1 MPKADLFSLVR
12 LVFTSGPLSRAALAR
27 MTHVA
32 PSQISVLIRE
42 ALNSGLLVE
51 EGFAPSTGGR
61 PRIQLEANPDL
72 AQLIGIDI
80 GRFHIRAAVTD
91 FVGKILAYKWLPTE
105 PFKGRDH
112 LLHVVHEEIESKRSQ
127 FPGIA
132 AIGVSHSGV
141 IDSRAGK
148 VLFWPMIEGWEST
161 PLRKIFEDAYGL
173 PTLVEDS
180 VRAVAIAEGHFGHA
194 KGLRNF
200 VLVTVGMG
208 IGSAIFFDGHLHVGR
223 NGLAGE
229 LGHTTVEENGKRC
242 SCGNRGCLELCSSG
256 SAILR
261 RVRDELEHGV
271 TSTLMKELDGDLER
285 LSVEAI
291 VAAAK
296 SHDRLSEGVL
306 SEAGMHVGT
315 ALASVV
321 NLLNP
326 EKVILTGKVAQAGG
340 EVFLSQLLYNLR
352 QRALPQAVKD
362 LPVVISEIGE
372 EAATLGMIQI
382 AGEEVLRAR
391 CAGLNSKRFKPGADR
406 RLREISDS
414 DNQTIAWP
422 KASVP
427 ESAKSDSST
436 IASEEYVDNA
446 ATNRER
452 VP

>member
-1 MPKADLFSLVR
+1 MPKADHFNLVR
-12 LVFTSGPLSRAALAR
+12 LVCASGPLSRAHLAR
-27 MTHVA
+27 ITTAA
-32 PSQISVLIRE
+32 PSNISVLIRD
-42 ALNSGLLVE
+42 ALNDGLLVE
-51 EGFAPSTGGR
+51 RGIAPSTGGR
-61 PRIQLEANPDL
+61 PRVLLEANPDL

-91 FVGKILAYKWLPTE
+91 FVGKILAYNWRPTE
-105 PFKGRDH
+105 PSKGRDH
-112 LLHVVHEEIESKRSQ
+112 VLHIVREEIESKRSQ

-148 VLFWPMIEGWEST
+148 ILFWPMVEGWDNT
-161 PLRKIFEDAYGL
+161 PLRQICEDAHGL
-173 PTLVEDS
+173 PVSLEDG
-180 VRAVAIAEGHFGHA
+180 VRAMAIAESRFGHA

-242 SCGNRGCLELCSSG
+242 TCGNRGCLELYSSG
-256 SAILR
+256 HAILA

-271 TSTLMKELDGDLER
+271 TSTLTKEVDGNLEL

-291 VAAAK
+291 ISAAK
-296 SHDRLSEGVL
+296 SHDRLSEGVI

-315 ALASVV
+315 AVASVV
-321 NLLNP
+321 NFLNP
-326 EKVILTGKVAQAGG
+326 EKVILAGKVAQAGG
-340 EVFLSQLLYNLR
+340 EVFLGPLLYNLR

-372 EAATLGMIQI
+372 EAATLGMVII
-382 AGEEVLRAR
+382 AGEQVLRAR
-391 CAGLNSKRFKPGADR
+391 CDELSRERVRSGADR

-414 DNQTIAWP
+414 DNQTLA
-422 KASVP
+422 
-427 ESAKSDSST
+427 
-436 IASEEYVDNA
+436 
-446 ATNRER
+446 
-452 VP
+452 